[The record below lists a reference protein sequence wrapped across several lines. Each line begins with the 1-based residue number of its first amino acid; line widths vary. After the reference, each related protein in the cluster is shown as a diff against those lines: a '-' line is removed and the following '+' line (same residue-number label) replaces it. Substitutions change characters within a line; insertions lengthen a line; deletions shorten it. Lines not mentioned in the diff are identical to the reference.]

1 MMLDFPSTAANRE
14 SIASV
19 LEEIFGA
26 QNEVRVL
33 ELASGSGQHAVY
45 FARRYPRWSIQP
57 SDMEPAHLQSIEAYR
72 QEAGLPNLSAPV
84 PLDVSSPPWPVS
96 GPFGALWAINLI
108 HISPWE
114 TTLGLFAGASSVL
127 AAEGKIYLYGAYRR
141 GGRHTAP
148 SNQAFDRS
156 LRERDPR
163 WGVRCLD
170 EVTEVAKKSGFA
182 LERVVEMP
190 ANNLSVVFSRVAR

>member
-1 MMLDFPSTAANRE
+1 M
-14 SIASV
+14 
-19 LEEIFGA
+19 LEEIFDA
-26 QNEVRVL
+26 RKELKVL

-57 SDMEPAHLQSIEAYR
+57 SDMEPSHLQSIEAYR
-72 QEAGLPNLSAPV
+72 LEARLPNVSAPIA
-84 PLDVSSPPWPVS
+84 LDVSSPPWPVA
-96 GPFGALWAINLI
+96 GPFAAIWAINLI

-114 TTLGLFAGASSVL
+114 TTLGLFEGAAPL
-127 AAEGKIYLYGAYRR
+127 LPPEGKIYLYGAYRR

-148 SNQAFDRS
+148 SNESFDRS

-170 EVTEVAKKSGFA
+170 EVTEVAKNRGFA

-190 ANNLSVVFSRVAR
+190 ANNLSVVFSKVAR